1 MNIEIKTNYSGKDII
16 YIAENI
22 KVEENISERIY
33 EKDEN
38 GKTDFKRLKLEDI
51 TDEVIEQFTQLIE
64 ELLYYRKRDFDT
76 SELIYQAFNKLP
88 QEKIKAVLE
97 QLNKDY
103 GEDI

>member
-16 YIAENI
+16 YTAENI

-38 GKTDFKRLKLEDI
+38 GKTNFKRLELEDI
-51 TDEVIEQFTQLIE
+51 TDEAIEQFTQLTE

-76 SELIYQAFNKLP
+76 SELICQAFNKLP

-97 QLNKDY
+97 KLNKDY
-103 GEDI
+103 GE